1 MPIGIFLFAQKFD
14 FQKIEKNVKN
24 EDSFALPLTS
34 ELDALC
40 GENVHRFPRLFTS
53 ESRFKARPTSPKQKT
68 DHEGRFSFLD
78 VLTKKMPIIYSSFY
92 QVQNSY
98 MGICTK
104 YRDAIAM
111 KQNRIRRP

>member
-40 GENVHRFPRLFTS
+40 GENVHWFLGSSPRKAGSKRGRRLQNKKPTTRVGFRF
-53 ESRFKARPTSPKQKT
+53 
-68 DHEGRFSFLD
+68 
-78 VLTKKMPIIYSSFY
+78 
-92 QVQNSY
+92 
-98 MGICTK
+98 
-104 YRDAIAM
+104 
-111 KQNRIRRP
+111 